1 MTLSFLL
8 GLGFLLL
15 LVLLTGSLLLG
26 ENPGAKRLLVGIVV
40 GFAALILILIY
51 TSNQQS
57 ADDSE
62 YDAVGS
68 DIDVS
73 PNTSFESNQ
82 RVNQSAAASKR

>member
-40 GFAALILILIY
+40 GFAALVLILIY
-51 TSNQQS
+51 MSSQQS
-57 ADDSE
+57 
-62 YDAVGS
+62 
-68 DIDVS
+68 
-73 PNTSFESNQ
+73 
-82 RVNQSAAASKR
+82 